1 LLPCVVLEP
10 KENYNDDFARNYRV
24 LIKNSISEWS
34 SSVFSVKVNMLK
46 DESFLTPNRDYPVE
60 GLLCDLYGSTWKALD
75 SFGISLRDKSF
86 QEVEIKPTKVQYNIL
101 SARYFYEAGDSG
113 EISLEFSL
121 CDTKLPNVAS
131 LRIRVIQGGIP
142 SVFKFL
148 FYFLLKLKPIKG
160 NYVPC
165 NVFSKHPEGT
175 LCSSSKIE
183 VKIESKEN
191 LHSEISKVRSLV
203 WNYKQ
208 GYGFRHKEQD
218 KVLFRNEQDEIYVI
232 GPFYTDVREEPLE
245 LKVIV
250 TEINCS
256 KEEVLKELI
265 CLSPVV
271 YSHINKI
278 ISSVPF
284 DGIDDENIRE
294 AMKGRLIALLTFG
307 KRIFIDSKECL
318 VPEAGAW
325 WFREVWFRDLYEG
338 LSWNVNTYF
347 LTGLYNFV
355 INQID
360 FGFSLM
366 NEGGMLPN
374 FITFE
379 GDKKLLNFESIDATL
394 LFHRLVLKISQITN
408 DKTLL
413 EKSYRALKKF
423 IESTTEGKIKN
434 IRIKGGLILSPPYF
448 SWIDSRYN
456 IKIGNK
462 TIYQFPSRVP
472 VDMLREFISKYSDEK
487 YIYELLNSPSFFLP
501 EIQANFCFILNEFKK
516 RINVDSN
523 ILKLAEESL
532 EKYLEILKSSTSIPP
547 NIIYVNSKNEYLKD
561 ETLSSASISSVS
573 ILSSYLSKDLLRGA
587 LETAQ
592 KELIAYRKLI
602 KLGSEVY
609 PFGLITQK
617 REYSQYLGD
626 RQYHGY
632 VIWPRE
638 TVYLIQLLEKLNLTG
653 EADKLLLNN
662 LDASMSERIP
672 FYLSELFDVQKPQ
685 KIPESESENPTPLK
699 TPAQYWS
706 MWFDPFLKWL
716 LT

>member
-1 LLPCVVLEP
+1 MLPCVVLEP
-10 KENYNDDFARNYRV
+10 KENYNDDFARSYRV
-24 LIKNSISEWS
+24 LIKNSTSEWS

-60 GLLCDLYGSTWKALD
+60 GLLCDLYGSTWKVLD

-101 SARYFYEAGDSG
+101 SARYFYEAGGFG

-131 LRIRVIQGGIP
+131 LRIRVFQGGIP

-208 GYGFRHKEQD
+208 GYGFRYKEQD
-218 KVLFRNEQDEIYVI
+218 KVLFRSEQDEIYVI

-250 TEINCS
+250 TEINRS

-265 CLSPVV
+265 CLSPVA
-271 YSHINKI
+271 YSRINKI

-307 KRIFIDSKECL
+307 KKIFIDSKECL

-366 NEGGMLPN
+366 NECGMLPN

-379 GDKKLLNFESIDATL
+379 GDKKLLNFESVDATL

-434 IRIKGGLILSPPYF
+434 IRIKSGLILSPPYF

-462 TIYQFPSRVP
+462 TIYKFPSRVP
-472 VDMLREFISKYSDEK
+472 VDMLRELISKYSDEK

-501 EIQANFCFILNEFKK
+501 EIQANFCFILNEYKK

-573 ILSSYLSKDLLRGA
+573 ILSSYLSKDFLLGA

-592 KELIAYRKLI
+592 RELIVYRKLI

-638 TVYLIQLLEKLNLTG
+638 TVYLIQLLEKLNLTR
-653 EADKLLLNN
+653 ESDKLLLNN

-685 KIPESESENPTPLK
+685 KIPERKSENPTPLK